1 MKYEINNTMMKIK
14 LMVYPGYKMINKVMS
29 VLSVEYEELF
39 DNICLYYD
47 IEDYDILYNFLIEDI
62 EFFNGFENNARKL
75 LNEHQTDFYKC
86 NGQGIKRISR
96 FDVFKVINMINNR
109 VSIKQ

>member
-1 MKYEINNTMMKIK
+1 MKYVINNKKMKIK
-14 LMVYPGYKMINKVMS
+14 LMVCPGYKMINKVMRL
-29 VLSVEYEELF
+29 LSVEYEELF

-47 IEDYDILYNFLIEDI
+47 IEDYDVLYNFLIDDI

-86 NGQGIKRISR
+86 NSKGIKGISR
-96 FDVFKVINMINNR
+96 FDVFKVINLIDDR
-109 VSIKQ
+109 VSVEQ